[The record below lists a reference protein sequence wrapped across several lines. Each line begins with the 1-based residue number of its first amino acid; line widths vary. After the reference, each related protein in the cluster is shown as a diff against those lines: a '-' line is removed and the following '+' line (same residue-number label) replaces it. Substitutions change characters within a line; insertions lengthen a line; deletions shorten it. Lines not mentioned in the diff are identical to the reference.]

1 MPALGVPAID
11 EPVVANSLIV
21 EGRYRLLPGLS
32 LGVRGDGL
40 WFTEVAGTS
49 VVDTWEANVRR
60 LEAALGYSITRNIAA
75 KFAWQR
81 NHRDGGRVRHDT
93 LLAGQLL
100 YWF

>member
-1 MPALGVPAID
+1 M
-11 EPVVANSLIV
+11 
-21 EGRYRLLPGLS
+21 
-32 LGVRGDGL
+32 
-40 WFTEVAGTS
+40 
-49 VVDTWEANVRR
+49 RR
-60 LEAALGYSITRNIAA
+60 LEAALGYSITRNITA